1 MNAFHRNIMNLL
13 EQPTPARG
21 GASLRATLAALGAC
35 AFFAG
40 CAVGPDYRAPKADV
54 PAQWSSTEG
63 ALRTG
68 PPTQAAGEPDL
79 QRWWTRL
86 ADPLLDALV
95 TEAVNGN
102 LDVATATA
110 RIREA
115 RAVVRQAGGALY
127 PSLNASG
134 SYTRSGAGATAV
146 ATNGA
151 AATGSS
157 AAALGSASP
166 INLFQAGFDASW
178 EIDIFGANR
187 RALEAARDGYD
198 AAQWDQRT
206 TLLTLVGDVA
216 TRYVE
221 ARGYQARL
229 AFARETAASQ
239 QETAR
244 LTSVRYKAGANS
256 ALDAANASGEAQ
268 STLADIP
275 ALEAAY
281 AQSVHS
287 LSVLTGRAPGT
298 LIARMEQSQPVPVP
312 KLPVALGV
320 PADVLLSRPDV
331 RAAERR
337 YAQATAR
344 VGQAEA
350 ARYPR
355 VTLTGSLSTSGTQF
369 GDLARHSSIGWSF
382 GPSVTIPVFD
392 AGRLKAAV
400 EIADAQR
407 EQSFLA
413 YRSAVLTALADVE
426 NASVALSRETERT
439 RNLQQSADTYDEAA
453 TMAHALYRAGSTG
466 FLEVLIADRSLY
478 SAQDALIQ
486 SRVRVTTDYI
496 ALNKALGGGW
506 DGEVPGE
513 TARNAD

>member
-1 MNAFHRNIMNLL
+1 MNRLHRDTMNLPHQEPL
-13 EQPTPARG
+13 ARG
-21 GASLRATLAALGAC
+21 AASRMTLAVLGAC
-35 AFFAG
+35 IALAG

-54 PAQWSSTEG
+54 PAQWSSTQD
-63 ALRTG
+63 ALR
-68 PPTQAAGEPDL
+68 TQAAGQPDL

-86 ADPLLDALV
+86 NDPLLDALV

-134 SYTRSGAGATAV
+134 AYTRSGAGSTALSSSTPST
-146 ATNGA
+146 ASAG
-151 AATGSS
+151 TGP
-157 AAALGSASP
+157 A
-166 INLFQAGFDASW
+166 NLFQAGFDASW

-206 TLLTLVGDVA
+206 TLLTLIGDVT

-229 AFARETAASQ
+229 ALARETASSQ

-244 LTSVRYKAGANS
+244 LTRVRFVAGATS

-268 STLADIP
+268 STLAAIP

-281 AQSVHS
+281 AQTVHS
-287 LSVLTGRAPGT
+287 LSVLTGREPGA
-298 LIARMEQSQPVPVP
+298 LLARMEQPQAVPTP
-312 KLPVALGV
+312 ALPVALGV

-337 YAQATAR
+337 YAQYTAR
-344 VGQAEA
+344 VGQATA

-369 GDLARHSSIGWSF
+369 GDLARRSSIGWSF
-382 GPSVTIPVFD
+382 GPSITIPVFD

-407 EQSFLA
+407 EQYFIA
-413 YRSAVLTALADVE
+413 YRSAVLTALTDVE
-426 NASVALSRETERT
+426 NASVGLSRETERVQT
-439 RNLQQSADTYDEAA
+439 LQHSADAYGEAA
-453 TMAHALYRAGSTG
+453 SMAHALYRAGSTG
-466 FLEVLIADRSLY
+466 FLEVLTADRSLY
-478 SAQDALIQ
+478 SAQDTLIQ
-486 SRVRVTTDYI
+486 SRVQVTTDYI

-506 DGEVPGE
+506 DGEVSAAPM
-513 TARNAD
+513 RDAD